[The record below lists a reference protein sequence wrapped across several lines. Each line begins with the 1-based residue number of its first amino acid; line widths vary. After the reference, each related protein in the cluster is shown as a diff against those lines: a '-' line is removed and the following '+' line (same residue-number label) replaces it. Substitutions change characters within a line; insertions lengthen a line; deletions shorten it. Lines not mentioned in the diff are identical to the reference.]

1 LCRRS
6 AAVTVYS
13 WPNSPTQTPI
23 DAEYVLIAIGSQQQL
38 SALQHPANQVD

>member
-1 LCRRS
+1 
-6 AAVTVYS
+6 VTEHS
-13 WPNSPTQTPI
+13 WPNPPTQTPI